1 MDSLEPTGKPLLR
14 SVSFLLRTD
23 YMLLTW
29 SKGGILMTCSN
40 LGSAV
45 RLEKRHNEIVA
56 IPVHR
61 RKALVARTHD
71 HMPNET

>member
-1 MDSLEPTGKPLLR
+1 
-14 SVSFLLRTD
+14 
-23 YMLLTW
+23 
-29 SKGGILMTCSN
+29 MTCSN

-61 RKALVARTHD
+61 RKALVARTSD
-71 HMPNET
+71 HMLNET